1 MLPRRRNGAGT
12 LLLFLARRL
21 AIFLFVGVNHLQ
33 SLYRQVNRHFHLN
46 PRFRFGSEEDSL
58 AERGEFE
65 LPVPISEQPD
75 DNVMGSGA
83 QTKCRDRPRLK
94 RLVGLCGRQPSKE
107 TFPSCAMNDIAAD
120 VAAAI
125 QIKGKAILPRSLPA
139 TLKSTRNAPQR
150 DSVLL
155 FVSMSQT

>member
-46 PRFRFGSEEDSL
+46 PRFRFGSEKDSL

-75 DNVMGSGA
+75 DNMMSGP
-83 QTKCRDRPRLK
+83 RRPDEVSASREARTPGRLI
-94 RLVGLCGRQPSKE
+94 RTA
-107 TFPSCAMNDIAAD
+107 TFEGDPPSCAMNDIATD

-125 QIKGKAILPRSLPA
+125 K
-139 TLKSTRNAPQR
+139 
-150 DSVLL
+150 
-155 FVSMSQT
+155 

>member
-46 PRFRFGSEEDSL
+46 PRFRFGSEKDSL

-75 DNVMGSGA
+75 DNMMSGPRRQTRCWGSPVA
-83 QTKCRDRPRLK
+83 QTPGRRSATFEGDCLRSQVWTLN
-94 RLVGLCGRQPSKE
+94 VGKDTGTDQ
-107 TFPSCAMNDIAAD
+107 
-120 VAAAI
+120 
-125 QIKGKAILPRSLPA
+125 
-139 TLKSTRNAPQR
+139 
-150 DSVLL
+150 
-155 FVSMSQT
+155 